1 MFQKITMV
9 KFKKKL
15 NIKNIYILGIFIL
28 ILSFYKT
35 PLNFYV
41 ILKNDYN
48 SRIVKSAGYCDN
60 QGYGFLKYIYQK
72 YEMIYPHN
80 YDVINYNNS
89 ASANSYFYNIKKNK
103 NANLVILLN
112 PSKKDMQSFFL
123 QKHKMIEKVDNC
135 FFLEL
140 K

>member
-1 MFQKITMV
+1 MV

-35 PLNFYV
+35 PLNIYV

-72 YEMIYPHN
+72 YEMTYPYN
-80 YDVINYNNS
+80 YEVINFNNS
-89 ASANSYFYNIKKNK
+89 ASANSYFYNFQN
-103 NANLVILLN
+103 
-112 PSKKDMQSFFL
+112 
-123 QKHKMIEKVDNC
+123 
-135 FFLEL
+135 
-140 K
+140 

>member
-1 MFQKITMV
+1 MV

-15 NIKNIYILGIFIL
+15 NIKNIYTLGIFIL

-35 PLNFYV
+35 PLNIYV

-60 QGYGFLKYIYQK
+60 QAYGFLKYIYQK
-72 YEMIYPHN
+72 YEMIYPYN

-103 NANLVILLN
+103 NKNFVILLN
-112 PSKKDMQSFFL
+112 PSKKDLQSFFL
-123 QKHKMIEKVDNC
+123 QNHNVIEKIENC
-135 FFLEL
+135 FFLEI